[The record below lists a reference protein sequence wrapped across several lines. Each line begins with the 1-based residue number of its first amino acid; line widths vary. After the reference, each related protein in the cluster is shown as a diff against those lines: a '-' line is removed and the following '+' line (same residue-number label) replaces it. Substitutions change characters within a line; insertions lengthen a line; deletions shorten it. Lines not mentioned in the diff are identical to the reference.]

1 MKNFGKIFIQG
12 GSQAVRI
19 PLGFRFPDSVHEV
32 EFSEDPHAPGSITL
46 RPVAPLTKDEA
57 ISKAERRLLRALGSI
72 EKWSGLDDLE
82 RRRRA
87 ETVLKRIREVVG
99 E

>member
-1 MKNFGKIFIQG
+1 MTNIGKIFTQG

-19 PLGFRFPDSVHEV
+19 PFGFRFPDSVQEV
-32 EFSEDPHAPGSITL
+32 EFSTDPQAPGSITL
-46 RPVAPLTKDEA
+46 CPIAPLTKDEA
-57 ISKAERRLLRALGSI
+57 TSEAERRLFGALGSI
-72 EKWSGLDDLE
+72 EKWSGLEDSE

-87 ETVLKRIREVVG
+87 QTVLKRIREAVG

>member
-1 MKNFGKIFIQG
+1 MKNIGKIFIQG

-19 PLGFRFPDSVHEV
+19 PLGFRFPDSVQEV
-32 EFSEDPHAPGSITL
+32 EFSTDPHSPGSITL
-46 RPVAPLTKDEA
+46 CPVAPLTKDEA
-57 ISKAERRLLRALGSI
+57 TSEAERCLLGALRSI
-72 EKWSGLDDLE
+72 EKWSGLEDSE

-87 ETVLKRIREVVG
+87 QTVLKRIREVVG